1 MMILEWWS
9 FKEAKSLVFR
19 SSGYSKW
26 TILFEGDCVHR
37 LSPTLVPVSAL
48 KTCAYLAANIEFK
61 KMGTMHHT
69 TGLN

>member
-37 LSPTLVPVSAL
+37 LSAL